1 MNSLLDFTVMLT
13 TSEKKF
19 IRDWEIQRE
28 GPAWKY
34 YLQYIIAWSTVS
46 FLSLFFLVKL
56 IMSDRSMGGW
66 MRFYIVLGASVIIAM
81 FTTHIVYQSNEKKFK
96 RILKREGELK

>member
-1 MNSLLDFTVMLT
+1 MLT
-13 TSEKKF
+13 PVEKKF
-19 IRDWEIQRE
+19 IRDWKIQRE

-66 MRFYIVLGASVIIAM
+66 ISFYIVLGVS
-81 FTTHIVYQSNEKKFK
+81 FTLAILITHIVYQSNEKKFK
-96 RILKREGELK
+96 TILKREEEAK

>member
-1 MNSLLDFTVMLT
+1 MLT
-13 TSEKKF
+13 TSEKRF

-34 YLQYIIAWSTVS
+34 YLQYIVAWSTVS

-56 IMSDRSMGGW
+56 IMSDKSMGGW
-66 MRFYIVLGASVIIAM
+66 ISFYIVVAVSIVISILI
-81 FTTHIVYQSNEKKFK
+81 THIVYQSNEKKFK
-96 RILKREGELK
+96 RILKREEELK

>member
-1 MNSLLDFTVMLT
+1 MLT
-13 TSEKKF
+13 SAEKKF
-19 IRDWEIQRE
+19 LRSWKEQRE

-34 YLQYIIAWSTVS
+34 YLQYIIAWSTVN

-66 MRFYIVLGASVIIAM
+66 ISFYIVFGTSVIIA
-81 FTTHIVYQSNEKKFK
+81 TLVTHIVYQSNEKKLKKF
-96 RILKREGELK
+96 LKREEELQ

>member
-1 MNSLLDFTVMLT
+1 MLT

-34 YLQYIIAWSTVS
+34 YLQYIIAWSTVG
-46 FLSLFFLVKL
+46 FLSLFFLLKL

-66 MRFYIVLGASVIIAM
+66 ISFYIVLVVSIVIAT
-81 FTTHIVYQSNEKKFK
+81 FTTHIIYQSNEKKY
-96 RILKREGELK
+96 RGILKREEGE

>member
-1 MNSLLDFTVMLT
+1 MLT
-13 TSEKKF
+13 PAEKKF
-19 IRDWEIQRE
+19 IQFWKDQRE

-34 YLQYIIAWSTVS
+34 YLQYIIAWTTVS

-66 MRFYIVLGASVIIAM
+66 ISFYIVVGVSIIIAVLL
-81 FTTHIVYQSNEKKFK
+81 THFVYRSNEKKYT
-96 RILKREGELK
+96 RILEREQQLN

>member
-1 MNSLLDFTVMLT
+1 MLT

-19 IRDWEIQRE
+19 MRDWEIQRE
-28 GPAWKY
+28 GPVWKY
-34 YLQYIIAWSTVS
+34 YLQYIIAWGTVS

-66 MRFYIVLGASVIIAM
+66 ISFYIVLGVSIIIAIL
-81 FTTHIVYQSNEKKFK
+81 TTHIIYQSNEKKFK
-96 RILKREGELK
+96 KILQREGELK

>member
-1 MNSLLDFTVMLT
+1 MLT

-66 MRFYIVLGASVIIAM
+66 ISFYIVLSASIIIA
-81 FTTHIVYQSNEKKFK
+81 TVVTHIIYQSNEKKFK
-96 RILKREGELK
+96 RILEREQELK

>member
-1 MNSLLDFTVMLT
+1 MLT
-13 TSEKKF
+13 PSEKKF
-19 IRDWEIQRE
+19 KTNWEIQRE

-34 YLQYIIAWSTVS
+34 YLQYIVAWSTVS

-66 MRFYIVLGASVIIAM
+66 ISFYIVLGVSIVIAISV
-81 FTTHIVYQSNEKKFK
+81 THFVYQSSEKKFK
-96 RILKREGELK
+96 KLLKKEED

>member
-1 MNSLLDFTVMLT
+1 MLT

-34 YLQYIIAWSTVS
+34 YLQYIIAWSTVG
-46 FLSLFFLVKL
+46 FLSLFFLLKL

-66 MRFYIVLGASVIIAM
+66 ISFYIVLGVSIIISILA
-81 FTTHIVYQSNEKKFK
+81 THIIYQSNEKKYR
-96 RILKREGELK
+96 RILKREEKLK

>member
-1 MNSLLDFTVMLT
+1 MQT

-19 IRDWEIQRE
+19 MRDWEIQRE

-46 FLSLFFLVKL
+46 FLSLFFLLKL
-56 IMSDRSMGGW
+56 VMSDRSMGGW
-66 MRFYIVLGASVIIAM
+66 ISFYIVLAASIIIAIL
-81 FTTHIVYQSNEKKFK
+81 TTHVIYQSNEKKFK
-96 RILKREGELK
+96 RILRREDDLK